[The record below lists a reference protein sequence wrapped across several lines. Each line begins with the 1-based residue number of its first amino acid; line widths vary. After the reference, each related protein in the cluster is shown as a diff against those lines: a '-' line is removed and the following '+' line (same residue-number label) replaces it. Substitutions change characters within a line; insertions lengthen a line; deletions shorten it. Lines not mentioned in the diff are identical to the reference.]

1 MLTEDVSR
9 ERRSWA
15 LGRALLVLT
24 LKIRNWVA
32 TWEEERKKRER
43 ARWEEEFIPVRAKAN
58 SPGRITITRPQ
69 DQINNSQQ

>member
-43 ARWEEEFIPVRAKAN
+43 ARWEEEIY
-58 SPGRITITRPQ
+58 TREGESEFTGQNHNHPPTRS
-69 DQINNSQQ
+69 DQQ